1 MKLPSIDLLLRQ
13 AKETLF
19 RFPLVLLSAL
29 IGTYSMMRVIGFS
42 RDYYMLHSQVW
53 FNIVMTCSLGIPLF
67 LAFALYSEKR
77 GHSTAKKLLLQAV
90 PLLILLV
97 FYFSLSKEDNYTD
110 IGRYF
115 LYLTTFHLFVSFS
128 PFVTGDKDQI
138 RFWDFNQ
145 KIFLRFVLSALYS
158 VVLYAGL
165 AIALLA
171 FDKLFDMNIKGERY
185 GQLFFFIAGVFN
197 TWFFC
202 SGIPA
207 IGGKQ
212 ESEFKYPKGLKIFA
226 QYVILPI
233 VVVYVVILYMYL
245 FKIIFQW
252 NLPMGWVSYL
262 VLGFSAAGIFS
273 LLLVYP
279 QKDEVRWLR
288 IFSRLFFAAL
298 IPQIILLFLAIS
310 RRTSEYGMTE
320 KRYYVIVL
328 AIWLAVTTIY
338 YLLTNFRNIKYI
350 PVSLALIA
358 VITSAGPWSSFD
370 LSINSQISRLEEVL
384 IKNSLLVNGKI
395 VKAKEEINKEELS
408 DVKSIIEFLIQR
420 RKLERI
426 QPWFDA
432 DLNTVTSEKNQNRV
446 KTRNSYQQQQGII
459 ELMGLDIVNK
469 ESFKKKPHIDVRT
482 KNTNEIDVKGYD
494 RFIFYDTYSGDT
506 VKKVFGDSAS
516 KTEIYFD
523 RDMNL
528 LSVRRDSDSLRFDFK
543 QPLERLESE
552 TPELEEMTLNAVE
565 NGINAKFIVKYIY
578 AERKNDSL
586 RINNL
591 QGYLLIKNE

>member
-29 IGTYSMMRVIGFS
+29 IGAYSMMRVIGFS
-42 RDYYMLHSQVW
+42 RDYYMLHSQAW

-77 GHSTAKKLLLQAV
+77 GHSTAKKLLLQAA
-90 PLLILLV
+90 PLVILLV

-115 LYLTTFHLFVSFS
+115 LYLTAFHLFVSFS

-158 VVLYAGL
+158 GVLYAGL
-165 AIALLA
+165 AVALLA

-207 IGGKQ
+207 IGGEQ
-212 ESEFKYPKGLKIFA
+212 EAEFKYPKGLKIFA

-328 AIWLAVTTIY
+328 AVWLAVTTIY

-358 VITSAGPWSSFD
+358 VVTSAGPWSSFD
-370 LSINSQISRLEEVL
+370 MSINSQLSRLEEVL
-384 IKNSLLVNGKI
+384 VKNSMLVNGKI
-395 VKAKEEINKEELS
+395 VKAKDEISSEEVS
-408 DVKSIIEFLIQR
+408 DVKSIVEFLIQR
-420 RKLERI
+420 RKLELI
-426 QPWFDA
+426 QPWFDT
-432 DLNTVTSEKNQNRV
+432 DLNNVTSDKNPNRM
-446 KTRNSYQQQQGII
+446 KTRSSYQQQQGII
-459 ELMGLDIVNK
+459 ELMGLDLINK
-469 ESFKKKPHIDVRT
+469 KDFRKKPNFEVRT
-482 KNTNEIDVKGYD
+482 KNSNEIDIKGYD

-506 VKKVFGDSAS
+506 LKKVFGDSAS
-516 KTEIYFD
+516 KTEIYLD
-523 RDMNL
+523 REMNF
-528 LSVRRDSDSLRFDFK
+528 LSVRRVRDSIKFDFK
-543 QPLERLESE
+543 QPLERLETE
-552 TPELEEMTLNAVE
+552 TPELREMTLNAVE
-565 NGINAKFIVKYIY
+565 KGVDAEFIVKYIY
-578 AERKNDSL
+578 GERKDDSL
-586 RINNL
+586 RIRNL
-591 QGYLLIKNE
+591 QGYLLLKNE